1 LHVYKYLLTF
11 NNQNKNLFLKYLN
24 STNLKKTSYLLVFL
38 FLLCLPHI
46 ILSQEKKP
54 KVVLVLSGGGAKG
67 IAHIPLLQKLDSLH
81 IVPDLIVGNS
91 MGSIIGGLYAMGYSG
106 DSIEKITKN
115 IYWDKLLG
123 GGQSLR
129 SVSAEEKREFQRYL
143 VGIGVKDGKL
153 NSVGSLLND
162 QNLREY
168 LSELT
173 YPVYNVKDFDS
184 LPIPFRAMATDLVE
198 GKEVILSKG
207 NLAYAMRASMSLPAI
222 FKPMPYGKSVLVDGG
237 VLNNFPTDIAK
248 QMGAD
253 IIIGSDVGGGME
265 PIDKLNNIM
274 TVLMQTSMFP
284 SNIKNPANRDLCT
297 ILVDHL
303 PNLRFSTADFADS
316 NEIYKDGKI
325 ATNQNLP
332 ALIALSEKLKGFP
345 QRTHGLPD
353 MPKEFVL
360 DTIIYKKISPE
371 NLPLVV
377 GRANLKTHVKYTTK
391 DLIAGI
397 NRAMGTN
404 LFDEIT
410 YNYFIKDEDKLGI
423 TLFGFERAKNQL
435 NTSVHYDT
443 YRGVGIIFNYTARNV
458 LADASRLLITADI
471 AEQPKARINYQK
483 NFGGHREW
491 WWASEAY
498 GAFLRQEIYINGKAS
513 DNILYNTFE
522 FNNEI
527 NRNLNSLK
535 SYFGFGLS
543 YHYTNLKPKYDRE
556 YNPNS
561 ININNYSFNNI
572 EMNMHYSY
580 NDMDKVFFATN
591 GTIMKANVSR
601 SFLTDL
607 DTSFS
612 DPNLMSISGKT
623 NGYTKFGFGIEKRL
637 LLKKKITGIIGFDSY
652 FIFQDKLKEDQI
664 PFSGFGYAA
673 KYFLGGIIPSS
684 GSNRFSFAGLH
695 EDELN
700 VTQYM
705 GLKLG
710 SQINIIGKI
719 YLTPHFNIATVGF
732 DTFDDYLDHAFN
744 PKGNWDENLEP
755 SLVISG
761 GAAIS
766 YQSILGPI
774 HFDTSWI
781 NNIDKVRLFFSVGL
795 SLNP

>member
-1 LHVYKYLLTF
+1 M
-11 NNQNKNLFLKYLN
+11 
-24 STNLKKTSYLLVFL
+24 KKTSYLLVLL
-38 FLLCLPHI
+38 FVLCLPHI
-46 ILSQEKKP
+46 MFSQEKKP

-173 YPVYNVKDFDS
+173 FPVYNVKDFDS
-184 LPIPFRAMATDLVE
+184 LPIPFRAMATDLVQ

-207 NLAYAMRASMSLPAI
+207 SLAYAMRASMSLPAI
-222 FKPMPYGKSVLVDGG
+222 FKPMPYEKTVLVDGG
-237 VLNNFPTDIAK
+237 VLNNFPTDVAK

-265 PIDKLNNIM
+265 HIDKLNNLM
-274 TVLMQTSMFP
+274 TILMQTSMFP
-284 SNIKNPANRDLCT
+284 SNIKNPANRELCT

-325 ATNQNLP
+325 AANQNLP
-332 ALIALSEKLKGFP
+332 ALIALSDKLKGFR
-345 QRTHGLPD
+345 QRIHRLPD
-353 MPKEFVL
+353 IPDEFVL
-360 DTIIYKKISPE
+360 DTIVYKKISPE
-371 NLPLVV
+371 NMPLVV

-404 LFDEIT
+404 LFDQIT
-410 YNYFIKDEDKLGI
+410 YSYFIKDGDKLGI

-443 YRGVGIIFNYTARNV
+443 YRGVGIIFNYTGRNV
-458 LADASRLLITADI
+458 LADASRLLLTVDI

-483 NFGGHREW
+483 NFGQHREW
-491 WWASEAY
+491 WWISEAY
-498 GAFLRQEIYINGKAS
+498 GAFLRQEIYINGRAS
-513 DNILYNTFE
+513 DNVLYNSFE
-522 FNNEI
+522 LNNEV
-527 NRNLNSLK
+527 NRNINSLK
-535 SYFGFGLS
+535 SYLGFGLN
-543 YHYTNLKPKYDRE
+543 YNYTNLKPKYDRE

-561 ININNYSFNNI
+561 ISISNYSFNNI
-572 EMNMHYSY
+572 ELNLHYSY
-580 NDMDKVFFATN
+580 NDMDKVFFAGN
-591 GTIMKANVSR
+591 GTIIKSNIAR

-607 DTSFS
+607 NISFT
-612 DPNLMSISGKT
+612 DPDFTRLSGST
-623 NGYTKFGFGIEKRL
+623 NGYTKFGLSFERRL
-637 LLKKKITGIIGFDSY
+637 PIKKKITGIIGFDSY
-652 FIFQDKLKEDQI
+652 FIFQDKLKQDDI
-664 PFSGFGYAA
+664 PFSGFGYGTQ
-673 KYFLGGIIPSS
+673 YFLGGIIPSS
-684 GSNRFSFAGLH
+684 GSNRFSFPGLH

-700 VTQYM
+700 VMQFM
-705 GLKLG
+705 GLTLA
-710 SQINIIGKI
+710 SQVNIIGKI
-719 YLTPHFNIATVGF
+719 YVTPHFKIATIGF
-732 DTFDDYLDHAFN
+732 DSFNEYIDHAFN
-744 PKGNWDENLEP
+744 PKGNWDENLDP

-795 SLNP
+795 SFNP

>member
-1 LHVYKYLLTF
+1 M
-11 NNQNKNLFLKYLN
+11 
-24 STNLKKTSYLLVFL
+24 KKTSYLLVLL
-38 FLLCLPHI
+38 FVLCLPHI
-46 ILSQEKKP
+46 MFSQEKKP

-173 YPVYNVKDFDS
+173 FPVYNVKDFDS
-184 LPIPFRAMATDLVE
+184 LPIPFRAMATDLVQ

-207 NLAYAMRASMSLPAI
+207 SLAYAMRASMSLPAI
-222 FKPMPYGKSVLVDGG
+222 FKPMPYEKTVLVDGG
-237 VLNNFPTDIAK
+237 VLNNFPTDVAK

-265 PIDKLNNIM
+265 HIDKLNNLM
-274 TVLMQTSMFP
+274 TILMQTSMFP
-284 SNIKNPANRDLCT
+284 SNIKNPANRELCT

-325 ATNQNLP
+325 AANQNLP
-332 ALIALSEKLKGFP
+332 ALIALSDKLKGFR
-345 QRTHGLPD
+345 QRIHRLPD
-353 MPKEFVL
+353 IPDEFVL
-360 DTIIYKKISPE
+360 DTIVYKKISPE
-371 NLPLVV
+371 NMPLVV

-404 LFDEIT
+404 LFDQIT
-410 YNYFIKDEDKLGI
+410 YSYFIKDGDKLGI

-443 YRGVGIIFNYTARNV
+443 YRGVGIIFNYTGRNV
-458 LADASRLLITADI
+458 LADASRLLLTVDI

-483 NFGGHREW
+483 NFGQHREW
-491 WWASEAY
+491 WWISEAY
-498 GAFLRQEIYINGKAS
+498 GAFLRQEIYINGRAS
-513 DNILYNTFE
+513 DNVLYNSFE
-522 FNNEI
+522 LNNEV
-527 NRNLNSLK
+527 NRNINSLK
-535 SYFGFGLS
+535 SYLGFGLN
-543 YHYTNLKPKYDRE
+543 YNYTNLKPKYDRE

-561 ININNYSFNNI
+561 ISISNYSFNNI
-572 EMNMHYSY
+572 ELNLHYSY
-580 NDMDKVFFATN
+580 NDMDKVFFAGN
-591 GTIMKANVSR
+591 GTIIKSNIAR

-607 DTSFS
+607 NISFT
-612 DPNLMSISGKT
+612 DPDFTRLSGST
-623 NGYTKFGFGIEKRL
+623 NGYTKFGLSFERRL
-637 LLKKKITGIIGFDSY
+637 PIKKKITGIIGFDSY
-652 FIFQDKLKEDQI
+652 FIFQDKLKQDDI
-664 PFSGFGYAA
+664 PFSGFGYGTQ
-673 KYFLGGIIPSS
+673 YFLGGIIPSS
-684 GSNRFSFAGLH
+684 GSNRFSFPGLH

-700 VTQYM
+700 VMQFM
-705 GLKLG
+705 GLTLA
-710 SQINIIGKI
+710 SQVNIIGKI
-719 YLTPHFNIATVGF
+719 YVTPHFKIATIGF
-732 DTFDDYLDHAFN
+732 DSFNEYINHAFN
-744 PKGNWDENLEP
+744 PKGNWDENLDP

-795 SLNP
+795 SFNP

>member
-1 LHVYKYLLTF
+1 M
-11 NNQNKNLFLKYLN
+11 
-24 STNLKKTSYLLVFL
+24 KKTTYLIVFL
-38 FLLCLPHI
+38 FLLSLPQI
-46 ILSQEKKP
+46 IFSQEKKP

-67 IAHIPLLQKLDSLH
+67 VAHIPLLQKLDSLH

-153 NSVGSLLND
+153 NSIGSLLND

-173 YPVYNVKDFDS
+173 FPVYNVRDFDS

-207 NLAYAMRASMSLPAI
+207 SLAYAMRASMSLPAI
-222 FKPMPYGKSVLVDGG
+222 FKPMPYEKSILVDGG
-237 VLNNFPTDIAK
+237 VLNNFPTDVAQ

-253 IIIGSDVGGGME
+253 IIIGSDVGGGLE
-265 PIDKLNNIM
+265 PIDKLNNVM
-274 TVLMQTSMFP
+274 TILMQTSMFP
-284 SNIKNPANRDLCT
+284 SNIKNPANRDRCS

-316 NEIYKDGKI
+316 DEIYKDGKI

-332 ALIALSEKLKGFP
+332 ALIALSEKLKAFP
-345 QRTHGLPD
+345 QRTHALPD

-360 DTIIYKKISPE
+360 DTIVYKNISPE
-371 NLPLVV
+371 NMPLVL

-404 LFDEIT
+404 LFDQIT
-410 YNYFIKDEDKLGI
+410 YSYFIKDGDKLGI

-435 NTSVHYDT
+435 NTSIHYDT
-443 YRGVGIIFNYTARNV
+443 YRGVGIIFNYTGRNV
-458 LADASRLLITADI
+458 LADASRLLVTVDI

-483 NFGGHREW
+483 NFGQNREW
-491 WWASEAY
+491 WWISEAY
-498 GAFLRQEIYINGKAS
+498 GALLRQEIYINGKAS
-513 DNILYNTFE
+513 DNILYNAIE
-522 FNNEI
+522 INNEV
-527 NRNLNSLK
+527 NKNLNSLK
-535 SYFGFGLS
+535 SYAGFGLNYIHS
-543 YHYTNLKPKYDRE
+543 NLKPKYDRE

-561 ININNYSFNNI
+561 VNINNYKANNI
-572 EMNMHYSY
+572 EFNMHYSY
-580 NDMDKVFFATN
+580 NDMDKVFFATSGN
-591 GTIMKANVSR
+591 IIKANVAR
-601 SFLTDL
+601 SFLSDV
-607 DTSFS
+607 DASFS
-612 DPNLMSISGKT
+612 APDLINISGST
-623 NGYTKFGFGIEKRL
+623 NGYTKFGFSFEKRT

-652 FIFQDKLKEDQI
+652 FIFQDKLKDDQI
-664 PFSGFGYAA
+664 PFSGFGYAT

-684 GSNRFSFAGLH
+684 GSNRFSFAGLN
-695 EDELN
+695 EDEVN

-705 GLKLG
+705 GLRLG
-710 SQINIIGKI
+710 SQINLTGKI
-719 YLTPHFNIATVGF
+719 YLTPHFNIASIGF
-732 DTFDDYLDHAFN
+732 DTFDDYIGHAFS
-744 PKGNWDENLEP
+744 PKGKWDENIEP
-755 SLVISG
+755 SLILSG
-761 GAAIS
+761 GSAIS

-774 HFDTSWI
+774 HFDMSWI

>member
-1 LHVYKYLLTF
+1 M
-11 NNQNKNLFLKYLN
+11 
-24 STNLKKTSYLLVFL
+24 KKKSCLLVFL
-38 FLLCLPHI
+38 FLLCLPN
-46 ILSQEKKP
+46 ILFSQEKKP

-143 VGIGVKDGKL
+143 VGIGIKDGKL

-162 QNLREY
+162 QNLRES

-173 YPVYNVKDFDS
+173 FPVYNVKDFDS

-207 NLAYAMRASMSLPAI
+207 SLAYAMRASMSLPAI
-222 FKPMPYGKSVLVDGG
+222 FKPVPYEKTMLVDGG
-237 VLNNFPTDIAK
+237 VLNNFPTDVAK
-248 QMGAD
+248 KMGAD
-253 IIIGSDVGGGME
+253 IIIGSDVGGGMQ
-265 PIDKLNNIM
+265 PMGKLNNIM
-274 TVLMQTSMFP
+274 MILMQTSMFP
-284 SNIKNPANRDLCT
+284 SNVKNPANRDLCT
-297 ILVDHL
+297 ILVDHM
-303 PNLRFSTADFADS
+303 PNLRFSTADFAAS

-325 ATNQNLP
+325 AANKNLP
-332 ALIALSEKLKGFP
+332 ALIALSEKLKGFT
-345 QRTHGLPD
+345 QRTHKLPY

-377 GRANLKTHVKYTTK
+377 GRANLKPHVKYTSK
-391 DLIAGI
+391 DLISGI

-404 LFDEIT
+404 LFDEIG
-410 YNYFIKDEDKLGI
+410 YSYFIKDGDKPGL
-423 TLFGFERAKNQL
+423 TLFGSERAKNQL

-443 YRGVGIIFNYTARNV
+443 YRGVGVIFNYTARNV
-458 LADASRLLITADI
+458 LADASRLLVTADI
-471 AEQPKARINYQK
+471 AEQPKGRINFQK
-483 NFGGHREW
+483 NFGGRREW
-491 WWASEAY
+491 WWGTELY
-498 GAFLRQEIYINGKAS
+498 GAFLKQEIYLNGKAS

-522 FNNEI
+522 FNNEV

-535 SYFGFGLS
+535 SYFGFGLN
-543 YHYTNLKPKYDRE
+543 YHYTYFKPKYDRE
-556 YNPNS
+556 YNPNAVS
-561 ININNYSFNNI
+561 LNNYSSNNI
-572 EMNMHYSY
+572 EFNMHYSY

-591 GTIMKANVSR
+591 GTIIKSNITRSLLSNV
-601 SFLTDL
+601 
-607 DTSFS
+607 
-612 DPNLMSISGKT
+612 NASISAPDVLRLSGST
-623 NGYTKFGFGIEKRL
+623 NNYTKFGLSFEKRL
-637 LLKKKITGIIGFDSY
+637 PLKKKITGIVGFDAC
-652 FIFQDKLKEDQI
+652 FIFQDQLKNNQI
-664 PFSGFGYAA
+664 SFFDFGYATR
-673 KYFLGGIIPSS
+673 YFLGGIIPSS
-684 GSNRFSFAGLH
+684 GSNRFSFPGLH

-705 GLKLG
+705 GLKLA
-710 SQINIIGKI
+710 SQINITGKI
-719 YLTPHFNIATVGF
+719 YLTPHVNIASVGF
-732 DTFDDYLDHAFN
+732 DSFGDFIDHAFK
-744 PKGNWDENLEP
+744 PKGNWDHNFET
-755 SLVISG
+755 SLVLSG

>member
-1 LHVYKYLLTF
+1 M
-11 NNQNKNLFLKYLN
+11 
-24 STNLKKTSYLLVFL
+24 
-38 FLLCLPHI
+38 CLPHI
-46 ILSQEKKP
+46 LFSQEKKP

-129 SVSAEEKREFQRYL
+129 SVSAEEKREFQRYV

-173 YPVYNVKDFDS
+173 FPVYNVRDFDS

-207 NLAYAMRASMSLPAI
+207 SLAYAMRASMSLPAI
-222 FKPMPYGKSVLVDGG
+222 FKPMPYEKSILVDGG
-237 VLNNFPTDIAK
+237 VLNNFPTDVAQ

-253 IIIGSDVGGGME
+253 IIIGSDVGGGLE
-265 PIDKLNNIM
+265 PIDKLNNVM
-274 TVLMQTSMFP
+274 TILMQTSMFP
-284 SNIKNPANRDLCT
+284 SNIKNPANRDRCS

-345 QRTHGLPD
+345 QRTHALPD

-360 DTIIYKKISPE
+360 DTIVYKKISPE
-371 NLPLVV
+371 NMPLVV

-404 LFDEIT
+404 LFEEIT
-410 YNYFIKDEDKLGI
+410 YSYFIKDKDKLGI
-423 TLFGFERAKNQL
+423 NLFGFERAKNQL
-435 NTSVHYDT
+435 NTSIHYDT
-443 YRGVGIIFNYTARNV
+443 YRGVGIIFNYTGRNI

-491 WWASEAY
+491 WWATEAY
-498 GAFLRQEIYINGKAS
+498 GALLKQEIYLDGKAS
-513 DNILYNTFE
+513 DNMLYNAFE
-522 FNNEI
+522 FNNEV

-535 SYFGFGLS
+535 SYFGFGLT

-561 ININNYSFNNI
+561 ISLNNYSFNNI
-572 EMNMHYSY
+572 EFNMHYSF

-591 GTIMKANVSR
+591 GTIIKSNITR
-601 SFLTDL
+601 SFLTDI
-607 DTSFS
+607 DASFD
-612 DPNLMSISGKT
+612 DPDLTSISGST
-623 NGYTKFGFGIEKRL
+623 NGYTKFGFTFEKRV
-637 LLKKKITGIIGFDSY
+637 LLKKKITGIIAFDSY
-652 FIFQDKLKEDQI
+652 FIFQDKLKQDQI
-664 PFSGFGYAA
+664 EFSGFGYAA

-705 GLKLG
+705 GLKLA
-710 SQINIIGKI
+710 SQINLTGKI
-719 YLTPHFNIATVGF
+719 YLTPHFNIASIGF
-732 DTFDDYLDHAFN
+732 DTFDEYIDHAFN
-744 PKGNWDENLEP
+744 PKGNWDDNFDT
-755 SLVISG
+755 SLVLSG

>member
-1 LHVYKYLLTF
+1 MKKSTYLI
-11 NNQNKNLFLKYLN
+11 
-24 STNLKKTSYLLVFL
+24 VFL
-38 FLLCLPHI
+38 FLLSLPQI
-46 ILSQEKKP
+46 IFSQEKKP

-106 DSIEKITKN
+106 DSIEKMTKN
-115 IYWDKLLG
+115 INWNKLLG

-129 SVSAEEKREFQRYL
+129 AVSAEEKREFQRYL
-143 VGIGVKDGKL
+143 VGIGIKDGKL
-153 NSVGSLLND
+153 NSIGSLLND

-173 YPVYNVKDFDS
+173 FPVYNVKDFDS
-184 LPIPFRAMATDLVE
+184 LSIPFRAMATDLAE

-207 NLAYAMRASMSLPAI
+207 SLAYAMRASMSLPAI
-222 FKPMPYGKSVLVDGG
+222 FKPMPYEKSVLVDGG
-237 VLNNFPTDIAK
+237 VLNNFPTDVAK

-265 PIDKLNNIM
+265 PVDKLNNIM

-316 NEIYKDGKI
+316 DEIYKDGKI

-332 ALIALSEKLKGFP
+332 ALIALSEKLKRFP
-345 QRTHGLPD
+345 QRSHKLPD
-353 MPKEFVL
+353 MLKEFVL
-360 DTIIYKKISPE
+360 DTIVYKKISPE
-371 NLPLVV
+371 NLPLVI

-391 DLIAGI
+391 DLIAGV

-404 LFDEIT
+404 LFEEIT
-410 YNYFIKDEDKLGI
+410 YSYFIKDGDKLGI
-423 TLFGFERAKNQL
+423 TLFGLERAKNQL

-443 YRGVGIIFNYTARNV
+443 YRGVGIIFNYTGRNV

-491 WWASEAY
+491 WWMTEAY
-498 GAFLRQEIYINGKAS
+498 GAFLRQELYINGNAS
-513 DNILYNTFE
+513 DNMLYNAFE

-527 NRNLNSLK
+527 NRNLNSLR
-535 SYFGFGLS
+535 SYFGFGLN
-543 YHYTNLKPKYDRE
+543 YHFTNIKPKYDRE

-561 ININNYSFNNI
+561 ISINDYNFNNI
-572 EMNMHYSY
+572 EFNMHYSY
-580 NDMDKVFFATN
+580 NNMDKVYFATN
-591 GTIMKANVSR
+591 GTIIKSNLAR
-601 SFLTDL
+601 SFLADMNAT
-607 DTSFS
+607 FS
-612 DPNLMSISGKT
+612 DPALTHISGST
-623 NGYTKFGFGIEKRL
+623 NNYTKFGFTFEKRL
-637 LLKKKITGIIGFDSY
+637 TIKKKITGIVGFDSY

-664 PFSGFGYAA
+664 SFSEFGYAS

-710 SQINIIGKI
+710 SQVNLIGKI
-719 YLTPHFNIATVGF
+719 YITPHFNIATVGF
-732 DTFDDYLDHAFN
+732 GTFNNYIDHAFN
-744 PKGNWDENLEP
+744 PKGNWDENIES

-761 GAAIS
+761 GAAVS
-766 YQSILGPI
+766 YESILGPI
-774 HFDTSWI
+774 HFDASWI

>member
-1 LHVYKYLLTF
+1 M
-11 NNQNKNLFLKYLN
+11 
-24 STNLKKTSYLLVFL
+24 KKTSYLFVFL
-38 FLLCLPHI
+38 FLLSLPQI
-46 ILSQEKKP
+46 IFSQEKKP

-106 DSIEKITKN
+106 DSIENLTKSIN
-115 IYWDKLLG
+115 WDKLLG

-129 SVSAEEKREFQRYL
+129 SVSAEEKREFQRYV

-153 NSVGSLLND
+153 NSIGSLLND

-173 YPVYNVKDFDS
+173 FPVYNVRDFDS

-207 NLAYAMRASMSLPAI
+207 SLAYAMRASMSLPAI
-222 FKPMPYGKSVLVDGG
+222 FKPMPYEKSVLVDGG
-237 VLNNFPTDIAK
+237 VLNNFPTDVAQK
-248 QMGAD
+248 MGAD
-253 IIIGSDVGGGME
+253 IIIGSDVGGGLE
-265 PIDKLNNIM
+265 PIDKLNNVM
-274 TVLMQTSMFP
+274 TILMQTSMFP
-284 SNIKNPANRDLCT
+284 SNIKNPENRDRCT

-316 NEIYKDGKI
+316 DEIYKDGKI
-325 ATNQNLP
+325 ATNQNLA
-332 ALIALSEKLKGFP
+332 ALIALSEKLKAFP
-345 QRTHGLPD
+345 QRTHALSD

-360 DTIIYKKISPE
+360 DTIVYKKISPE
-371 NLPLVV
+371 NMPLVV

-410 YNYFIKDEDKLGI
+410 YSYFVKDGDKLGI
-423 TLFGFERAKNQL
+423 TLFGSERAKNQL
-435 NTSVHYDT
+435 NTSIHYDT
-443 YRGVGIIFNYTARNV
+443 YRGVGIIFNYTGRNV

-471 AEQPKARINYQK
+471 AEQPKGRINYQK

-498 GAFLRQEIYINGKAS
+498 GALLRQEIYINGKAS
-513 DNILYNTFE
+513 DNILYNAFE

-535 SYFGFGLS
+535 SYFGFGLN

-561 ININNYSFNNI
+561 ISLTNYNFNNI
-572 EMNMHYSY
+572 ELNMHYSY

-591 GTIMKANVSR
+591 GTIIKSNIAR
-601 SFLTDL
+601 SFLTDIN
-607 DTSFS
+607 SSYS
-612 DPNLMSISGKT
+612 DPDITDISGST
-623 NGYTKFGFGIEKRL
+623 NGYTKFGFSFERRLPIE
-637 LLKKKITGIIGFDSY
+637 KKITGIIGFDSY
-652 FIFQDKLKEDQI
+652 FIFQDKLKNGDI
-664 PFSGFGYAA
+664 PFSDFGYAA
-673 KYFLGGIIPSS
+673 KYFIGGIIPSS

-700 VTQYM
+700 ATQYM

-710 SQINIIGKI
+710 SQVNITGKI
-719 YLTPHFNIATVGF
+719 YVIPHFNIATVGF
-732 DTFDDYLDHAFN
+732 GTFNDYIDHAFT
-744 PKGNWDENLEP
+744 PKGKWDDNFEP
-755 SLVISG
+755 SLVLSG

>member
-1 LHVYKYLLTF
+1 MKKKYLL
-11 NNQNKNLFLKYLN
+11 LI
-24 STNLKKTSYLLVFL
+24 FL
-38 FLLCLPHI
+38 FLVCLPG
-46 ILSQEKKP
+46 ILFSQEKKP

-123 GGQSLR
+123 GGQSLQ

-143 VGIGVKDGKL
+143 VGIGIKDGKL

-162 QNLREY
+162 QNLRES

-173 YPVYNVKDFDS
+173 FPVYNVKDFDS

-222 FKPMPYGKSVLVDGG
+222 FKPVPYEKTVLVDGG
-237 VLNNFPTDIAK
+237 VLNNFPTDVAK

-253 IIIGSDVGGGME
+253 IIIGSDVGGGMQ
-265 PIDKLNNIM
+265 PMGKLNNIM
-274 TVLMQTSMFP
+274 MILMQTSMFP
-284 SNIKNPANRDLCT
+284 SNVKNPANRDLCT
-297 ILVDHL
+297 ILVDHM
-303 PNLRFSTADFADS
+303 PNLRFSTADFAAS
-316 NEIYKDGKI
+316 NEIYKDGKV
-325 ATNQNLP
+325 AANHNLP
-332 ALIALSEKLKGFP
+332 ALIALSEKLKGFQ
-345 QRTHGLPD
+345 QRTHKLPY

-360 DTIIYKKISPE
+360 DSIVYKKISPE

-377 GRANLKTHVKYTTK
+377 GRANLRPHVKYTSK
-391 DLIAGI
+391 DLISGI

-404 LFDEIT
+404 LFDEIG
-410 YNYFIKDEDKLGI
+410 YSYFVKDGNKTGI

-443 YRGVGIIFNYTARNV
+443 YRGVGIIFNYTARNI
-458 LADASRLLITADI
+458 LADASRLLVTADI
-471 AEQPKARINYQK
+471 AEQPKARINFQK
-483 NFGGHREW
+483 NFGGRREW
-491 WWASEAY
+491 WWGTELY
-498 GAFLRQEIYINGKAS
+498 GALLKQEIYINGRAS
-513 DNILYNTFE
+513 DNILYNAFE
-522 FNNEI
+522 FSSEI

-535 SYFGFGLS
+535 SYFGFGLN
-543 YHYTNLKPKYDRE
+543 YNYTNLKPKYDRE
-556 YNPNS
+556 YGPNTIS
-561 ININNYSFNNI
+561 LKSYNFNNI
-572 EMNMHYSY
+572 EFNMHYSY

-591 GTIMKANVSR
+591 GTIIKSNIAR
-601 SFLTDL
+601 SFLTDINA
-607 DTSFS
+607 SFS
-612 DPNLMSISGKT
+612 DEDFTRVSGAT
-623 NGYTKFGFGIEKRL
+623 NDYTKFGFSYEKRIS
-637 LLKKKITGIIGFDSY
+637 LKKKITGIIGFDAY
-652 FIFQDKLKEDQI
+652 FIFQDKLKDHQL
-664 PFSGFGYAA
+664 PFTDFGYAA

-684 GSNRFSFAGLH
+684 GSNRFSFPGLH

-710 SQINIIGKI
+710 SQINITGKI
-719 YLTPHFNIATVGF
+719 YLTPHVNIASVGF
-732 DTFDDYLDHAFN
+732 DTFRDFRDNVFK
-744 PKGNWDENLEP
+744 PKGKWDDNFNT
-755 SLVISG
+755 SLLISG

>member
-1 LHVYKYLLTF
+1 M
-11 NNQNKNLFLKYLN
+11 
-24 STNLKKTSYLLVFL
+24 KKTSYLLVFF
-38 FLLCLPHI
+38 FLLCLPQLI
-46 ILSQEKKP
+46 FSQEKKP

-106 DSIEKITKN
+106 DSIEIMTKN
-115 IYWDKLLG
+115 INWDKLLG

-129 SVSAEEKREFQRYL
+129 AVSAEEKREFQRYL
-143 VGIGVKDGKL
+143 VGIGIKDGKL
-153 NSVGSLLND
+153 NNIGSLLND

-173 YPVYNVKDFDS
+173 FPVYNVKDFDS
-184 LPIPFRAMATDLVE
+184 LPIPFRAMATDLAE

-207 NLAYAMRASMSLPAI
+207 SLAYAMRASMSLPAI
-222 FKPMPYGKSVLVDGG
+222 FKPMPYEKSILVDGG
-237 VLNNFPTDIAK
+237 VLNNFPTDVAK

-265 PIDKLNNIM
+265 PVDKLNNIM

-332 ALIALSEKLKGFP
+332 ALIALSEKLKAFP
-345 QRTHGLPD
+345 QRTHKLPD

-360 DTIIYKKISPE
+360 DTIVYKKISPE
-371 NLPLVV
+371 NLPLVI

-391 DLIAGI
+391 DLIAGL

-404 LFDEIT
+404 LFEEIT
-410 YNYFIKDEDKLGI
+410 YSYFIKDEDKLGI

-435 NTSVHYDT
+435 NTSIHYDT
-443 YRGVGIIFNYTARNV
+443 YRGVGIIFNYTGRNV

-491 WWASEAY
+491 WWMTEAY

-513 DNILYNTFE
+513 DNILYNAFE

-535 SYFGFGLS
+535 SYFGFGLN

-561 ININNYSFNNI
+561 ISITDYNFNNI
-572 EMNMHYSY
+572 EFNMHYSY
-580 NDMDKVFFATN
+580 NDMDKVYFATS
-591 GTIMKANVSR
+591 GTIIKSNLAR
-601 SFLTDL
+601 SFLADVNA
-607 DTSFS
+607 SFS
-612 DPNLMSISGKT
+612 DPNLTAISGST
-623 NGYTKFGFGIEKRL
+623 NNYTKFGFTFEKRA

-652 FIFQDKLKEDQI
+652 FIFQDKLKENQI
-664 PFSGFGYAA
+664 PFSEFGYAS

-684 GSNRFSFAGLH
+684 GSNRFQLPGLH

-710 SQINIIGKI
+710 SQINLIGKI

-732 DTFDDYLDHAFN
+732 DTFNNYIDHAFN
-744 PKGNWDENLEP
+744 PKGNWDDNIEP

-761 GAAIS
+761 GAAVS
-766 YQSILGPI
+766 YESILGPI

-781 NNIDKVRLFFSVGL
+781 NNIDKVRFFFSVGL

>member
-1 LHVYKYLLTF
+1 M
-11 NNQNKNLFLKYLN
+11 
-24 STNLKKTSYLLVFL
+24 KKTAYLIIFL
-38 FLLCLPHI
+38 FLLSLPQI
-46 ILSQEKKP
+46 IFSQEKKP

-106 DSIEKITKN
+106 DSIEKLTKN
-115 IYWDKLLG
+115 IIWDKLLG
-123 GGQSLR
+123 GGQSLK
-129 SVSAEEKREFQRYL
+129 SVSVEEKREFQRYL
-143 VGIGVKDGKL
+143 VGIGVKDKKL

-162 QNLREY
+162 QNLREL

-173 YPVYNVKDFDS
+173 YPVYNIKDFDS
-184 LPIPFRAMATDLVE
+184 LPIPFRAMATDLAE

-207 NLAYAMRASMSLPAI
+207 SLAYAMRASMSLPAI
-222 FKPMPYGKSVLVDGG
+222 FKPMSYEKTVLVDGG
-237 VLNNFPTDIAK
+237 VMNNFPTDVAK

-253 IIIGSDVGGGME
+253 IIIGSDVGGGLE
-265 PIDKLNNIM
+265 PIDKLNNLVTIL
-274 TVLMQTSMFP
+274 TQTSMFP
-284 SNIKNPANRDLCT
+284 SNIKNPENRKLCT

-316 NEIYKDGKI
+316 EEIYKDGKI
-325 ATNQNLP
+325 ATAENLP
-332 ALIALSEKLKGFP
+332 ALIALSEQLKGYK
-345 QRTHGLPD
+345 QRAHKLPNIPTD
-353 MPKEFVL
+353 FIL
-360 DTIIYKKISPE
+360 DTIVYKKISPE
-371 NLPLVV
+371 NLALVL
-377 GRANLKTHVKYTTK
+377 GRINLKTHTKYTTK

-410 YNYFIKDEDKLGI
+410 HSFFIKDGDKLGVTI
-423 TLFGFERAKNQL
+423 IGFERAKNQL

-458 LADASRLLITADI
+458 LARASRLLVTVDI
-471 AEQPKARINYQK
+471 AEQPKARINFQK
-483 NFGGHREW
+483 NFGKNRDW
-491 WWASEAY
+491 WWASELY

-513 DNILYNTFE
+513 DNILYNSFE
-522 FNNEI
+522 FNNEM

-535 SYFGFGLS
+535 SYFGYGLN
-543 YHYTNLKPKYDRE
+543 YHYTNLKPKYDRD

-561 ININNYSFNNI
+561 INIRDYSLNSI
-572 EMNMHYSY
+572 EINLHYSY
-580 NDMDKVFFATN
+580 NDMDKVFFAEN
-591 GTIMKANVSR
+591 GTIIKANVSR
-601 SFLTDL
+601 SLLSDVY
-607 DTSFS
+607 TSFN
-612 DPNLMSISGKT
+612 DPDQTSVSGAT
-623 NGYTKFGFGIEKRL
+623 NGYTKFGFSFQKRA

-652 FIFQDKLKEDQI
+652 FTFQDKLKDNQI
-664 PFSGFGYAA
+664 SFSDFGYAS

-684 GSNRFSFAGLH
+684 GSNRFSLPGLH

-700 VTQYM
+700 VTQYL
-705 GLKLG
+705 GLRLA
-710 SQINIIGKI
+710 SQINLIGKI

-732 DTFDDYLDHAFN
+732 ETFDDYIKDAFN
-744 PKGNWDENLEP
+744 PKGKWDSNVEP

-795 SLNP
+795 SFNP

>member
-1 LHVYKYLLTF
+1 M
-11 NNQNKNLFLKYLN
+11 
-24 STNLKKTSYLLVFL
+24 KKISCLLVFL

-46 ILSQEKKP
+46 LFSQEKKP

-123 GGQSLR
+123 GGQSLQ
-129 SVSAEEKREFQRYL
+129 SVSAEEKREFQKYL

-173 YPVYNVKDFDS
+173 FPVYNIRDFDS

-198 GKEVILSKG
+198 GKEVVLSKG
-207 NLAYAMRASMSLPAI
+207 SLAYAMRASMSLPAV
-222 FKPMPYGKSVLVDGG
+222 FKPMPYEKTVLVDGG
-237 VLNNFPTDIAK
+237 VLNNFPTDIAQK
-248 QMGAD
+248 MGAD

-265 PIDKLNNIM
+265 PMDKLNNLM

-303 PNLRFSTADFADS
+303 PHLRFSTADFADS

-325 ATNQNLP
+325 ATNQNLA

-345 QRTHGLPD
+345 QRTHKLPD
-353 MPKEFVL
+353 MPKEFIL
-360 DTIIYKKISPE
+360 DTIVYKKISPE
-371 NLPLVV
+371 NMPLVV

-404 LFDEIT
+404 LFEEIT
-410 YNYFIKDEDKLGI
+410 YSYFTTDENKLGI

-435 NTSVHYDT
+435 NTSIHFDT

-458 LADASRLLITADI
+458 LADASRLLLTLDI

-491 WWASEAY
+491 WWGSEAY
-498 GAFLRQEIYINGKAS
+498 GAFLRQEIFINGNAS
-513 DNILYNTFE
+513 DNILYNSFE

-535 SYFGFGLS
+535 SYFGFGLN
-543 YHYTNLKPKYDRE
+543 YHYTHLKPKYDRE
-556 YNPNS
+556 YNPNTIS
-561 ININNYSFNNI
+561 INNYSFNNI
-572 EMNMHYSY
+572 EFNIHYSY

-591 GTIMKANVSR
+591 GTLIKSNVAR
-601 SFLTDL
+601 SFLTYVDA
-607 DTSFS
+607 SFS
-612 DPNLMSISGKT
+612 DPDLTQVSGKT
-623 NGYTKFGFGIEKRL
+623 NGYTKFGLSFEKRIA
-637 LLKKKITGIIGFDSY
+637 LKKKITGIVGFDSY
-652 FIFQDKLKEDQI
+652 FIFQDKLKENQI
-664 PFSGFGYAA
+664 SFSEFGYAS

-684 GSNRFSFAGLH
+684 GSNRLQFPGLH

-705 GLKLG
+705 GIKLG

-719 YLTPHFNIATVGF
+719 YLTPHFNIASVGF
-732 DTFDDYLDHAFN
+732 GTFDDYIDHAFN
-744 PKGNWDENLEP
+744 PKGNWDDNTQP
-755 SLVISG
+755 SMVISG
-761 GAAIS
+761 GASIS

-774 HFDTSWI
+774 HFDASWI
-781 NNIDKVRLFFSVGL
+781 NNVDKVRLFFSVGL
-795 SLNP
+795 SFNP